1 MHKSRIIN
9 SVNPK
14 IMINSQDV
22 QFDITRQCAQVEL
35 KNINIF
41 NKKDHLGSFGNFWH
55 NNYSYSNTQHI
66 QNWGTEE
73 LWISSYDRS
82 MFFTFVFFMLKLFRI
97 QPCANNKS
105 DGISF
110 PEPSKI
116 GFAFFRFFYE
126 FLGILQDTGLNCK
139 KSYIRIFTTKP
150 CNLRETP

>member
-66 QNWGTEE
+66 QN
-73 LWISSYDRS
+73 
-82 MFFTFVFFMLKLFRI
+82 
-97 QPCANNKS
+97 
-105 DGISF
+105 
-110 PEPSKI
+110 
-116 GFAFFRFFYE
+116 
-126 FLGILQDTGLNCK
+126 
-139 KSYIRIFTTKP
+139 
-150 CNLRETP
+150 